1 MAIAFLYP
9 TPDLGLPVA
18 HYELHQAQTTI
29 GRHPGNDISLL
40 LDSVSRFHARIDHHG
55 GAWTLH
61 DLNSSNGTFLNG
73 ERIGSP
79 RPLVEG
85 DVVTLGRADFV
96 FSFHSPTERL
106 SRPAVAAPPARSA
119 EVSTS
124 SISLMDDGLANSV
137 ILSTKLS
144 SEATPLPDSGAYSA
158 GETVDVEMLK
168 QAHDRL
174 LTLYRLGEMIHDAR
188 TTDVMFE
195 GALDL
200 VFENLPVDRGVI
212 LALDPVDGTLEPRCT
227 KFREATAT
235 GELSISRTIVKKALD
250 ERVAILSRDVRI
262 DSRFN
267 ASESIVAGDIRSAMC
282 VPLVSKK
289 RIMGIL
295 FVDTRE
301 SVHAFNDGDLAF
313 LSSVANDLAMSLDNQ
328 ALQQENIH
336 NERLAAIGQTIA
348 GLAHNIKNILQLAKG
363 GIELMD
369 TAMSRKSLDEMEV
382 YWPMV
387 RRGIDRMQALTQEML
402 AYSRQTQPHLVEA
415 AVNDVIRDTLDSFE
429 KDSVEAGVELKV
441 NLAPELPL
449 RHIDPDGLQKA
460 LLNLLTNAVDAFDK
474 GPGTVVISTST
485 GGDNVVVR
493 VHDTGKGVPRE
504 KLAKIFQPFFTT
516 KGSRG
521 TGLGLSMTRKYI
533 EDMGGSVSVESVE
546 GKGTTFTILLPHA
559 STILRHEANGY
570 TADPLTSA

>member
-1 MAIAFLYP
+1 MAIAYLYP
-9 TPDLGLPVA
+9 TADLGLPVA

-40 LDSVSRFHARIDHHG
+40 LDSVSRHHARIDHHG

-79 RPLVEG
+79 RSLVEG
-85 DVVTLGRADFV
+85 DVVTFGRADFL
-96 FSFHSPTERL
+96 FSFYSPTERL
-106 SRPAVAAPPARSA
+106 TRPSVASPPSCNA
-119 EVSTS
+119 ELSTS
-124 SISLMDDGLANSV
+124 SISLMDDALGNSV

-144 SEATPLPDSGAYSA
+144 SEATPLPDSGAYST
-158 GETVDVEMLK
+158 GETVDVEMLR

-174 LTLYRLGEMIHDAR
+174 LTLYRLGEMIHEARSTDA
-188 TTDVMFE
+188 MFE

-212 LALDPVDGTLEPRCT
+212 LELDPVDGTLEPRRT
-227 KFREATAT
+227 KFRDEGES
-235 GELSISRTIVKKALD
+235 GELSISRTIVQKALD

-262 DSRFN
+262 DSRFSS
-267 ASESIVAGDIRSAMC
+267 SESIVAGDIRSAMC

-301 SVHAFNDGDLAF
+301 SVHAFGDDDLAF
-313 LSSVANDLAMSLDNQ
+313 LSSIANDLAMSLDNQ

-369 TAMSRKSLDEMEV
+369 TAMTRKSLDEMEV

-415 AVNDVIRDTLDSFE
+415 AVNDIIRDTLDSFE
-429 KDSVEAGVELKV
+429 KDAVETGVELKLE
-441 NLAPELPL
+441 LATDLPL

-474 GPGTVVISTST
+474 GPGTVVISTSLE
-485 GGDNVVVR
+485 GDNVAVR
-493 VHDTGKGVPRE
+493 VRDNGKGIPRE
-504 KLAKIFQPFFTT
+504 KQAKIFQPFFTT

-533 EDMGGSVSVESVE
+533 EDMGGSVTVESQE
-546 GKGTTFTILLPHA
+546 GQGTTFLILLPHA
-559 STILRHEANGY
+559 ASLIRREANGY
-570 TADPLTSA
+570 SADPLTSV

>member
-124 SISLMDDGLANSV
+124 SISLLDDRLANSV

-188 TTDVMFE
+188 TTDAMFE
-195 GALDL
+195 GALKL

-212 LALDPVDGTLEPRCT
+212 LALDPVDNTLEPRCT
-227 KFREATAT
+227 KFREGTVT

-441 NLAPELPL
+441 DLAPELPL

-485 GGDNVVVR
+485 EGDNVVVR

-546 GKGTTFTILLPHA
+546 GKGTRFTILLPHA

-570 TADPLTSA
+570 AADPLTSA